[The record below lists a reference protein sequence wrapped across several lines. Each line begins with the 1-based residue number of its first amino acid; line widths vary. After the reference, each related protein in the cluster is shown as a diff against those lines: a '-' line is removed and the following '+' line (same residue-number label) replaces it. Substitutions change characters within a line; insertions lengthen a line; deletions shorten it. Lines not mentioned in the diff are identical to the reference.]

1 MRKTRHIVPLALA
14 AGLLVSCT
22 ATQHR
27 LKRVRISQPRTSE
40 AVADTGYRLPQQITW
55 TDDKGEQHIV
65 TEAAR
70 DSVTGEYI
78 TQMELAEI
86 TVVARSK
93 QVAERNGK
101 INLDFVV
108 TVPGELI
115 NNAPT
120 YPCGLQTVG
129 YVVSGQDFP
138 FRGGFC
144 QNAEERLHALPGVHE
159 LHHP

>member
-1 MRKTRHIVPLALA
+1 M
-14 AGLLVSCT
+14 
-22 ATQHR
+22 
-27 LKRVRISQPRTSE
+27 RISQPRTSE
-40 AVADTGYRLPQQITW
+40 AVTDTGYRPPQQITW

-115 NNAPT
+115 NNKWQ
-120 YPCGLQTVG
+120 LQLTLVAYKPSG